1 MKNLVLTVLC
11 MTLIMVSSPFKVQ
24 AQKSGKITMRQIED
38 KEEKFK
44 KAFDI
49 ANDFNRKYS
58 EALQNNPS
66 FNNLKEE
73 YDKILKIADK
83 NSRKKAIDQFHK
95 KNENVFK
102 SVQASAKLKMS
113 EVLKSINSVLTATG
127 IMAMYNNGTFNFRN
141 VTSVILA
148 DPGSTCKAECQNI
161 TTNEFSQGPNDPPVT
176 PTGNGYGPIV
186 IEASSPLLTP
196 IENFY
201 NSIGGST
208 IAEPFA
214 FRSLIADVFVQTK
227 GGGATVPIL
236 TKEIIIPLETK
247 CITLKIKYR
256 INSGI
261 ITNTFSTLG
270 FANGRTSGS
279 VVLTKSDGTVIANLT
294 PNLIASSSGPFSEP
308 AELIV
313 PEQNVE
319 TTINLDS
326 GGRYFLRFNTMAY
339 AGVGIESFG
348 VPLPCDYN
356 CHAATKIS
364 NISVEL
370 CMQQL

>member
-11 MTLIMVSSPFKVQ
+11 ITLTMVSSPLKVQ
-24 AQKSGKITMRQIED
+24 AQKPGRLTMKQIED

-49 ANDFNRKYS
+49 ANDYNKKYL

-73 YDKILKIADK
+73 YDKILKIGDK
-83 NSRKKAIDQFHK
+83 ISRKKAVDQFHK
-95 KNENVFK
+95 KNEKVFK
-102 SVQASAKLKMS
+102 SVQASANLNLS
-113 EVLKSINSVLTATG
+113 EVIKSINSVLTATG
-127 IMAMYNNGTFNFRN
+127 IIAMYNNGTFNFRN
-141 VTSVILA
+141 LTNVIFA
-148 DPGSTCKAECQNI
+148 DPVSTCKVECENI
-161 TTNEFSQGPNDPPVT
+161 TTNDFAIGPFDPPVT
-176 PTGNGYGPIV
+176 PDGNGFGPLV

-208 IAEPFA
+208 VADPFV
-214 FRSLIADVFVQTK
+214 FRSLIADVLVQTK

-247 CITLKIKYR
+247 CITLKIKYK

-261 ITNTFSTLG
+261 ITNTFSTIG
-270 FANGRTSGS
+270 FASGRTSGS

-294 PNLIASSSGPFSEP
+294 PNLIAASSGPFSEP

-319 TTINLDS
+319 TTINLES

-348 VPLPCDYN
+348 MLLPCDYSCN
-356 CHAATKIS
+356 AATKIS
-364 NISVEL
+364 RISVEL
-370 CMQQL
+370 CMQQF